1 MLNHQIIS
9 NEDINITSTNQL
21 KCDIMKNVY
30 IEYDLKFSK
39 FLTIDKIIYSL
50 GGAYF
55 GPDNILLCAK
65 PIKKILGYLPEKI
78 RVRLSNKKSTI
89 ESLNYSVYYPI
100 YIKINSSAEDFN
112 LRYSFINKNRPRG
125 RFFYETDET
134 LFYKLCGLEDGIYT
148 MYFSIEIIS

>member
-1 MLNHQIIS
+1 MLNHQIIN
-9 NEDINITSTNQL
+9 NENINMTSTNQL

-39 FLTIDKIIYSL
+39 FFIYSL

-55 GPDNILLCAK
+55 GPDNIRLCVK

-100 YIKINSSAEDFN
+100 YIKINSSARDFN